1 MKDAATCPSA
11 HLDAAYVLGALSAE
25 ERLEFE
31 RHLPGCRACSQAV
44 QQLAGLPGLLAQ
56 VSPDVL
62 ESEQLD
68 PPLPDTLL
76 PALVQEVRRTRRRRL
91 WTVGLAAAAAVVVAV
106 GIGTVALVSSDDD
119 GGSTAAPPPASTS
132 LAPAQEMEQLDQT
145 SVWGTISL
153 TSVGW
158 GTRLDLECSY
168 EAPTGGYQDDD
179 GPPVYVL
186 VVHTREGGVEQVAS
200 WKGLPGEPVH
210 VTGATALTTDEIA
223 TVEVRTADGRPVLEI
238 TS

>member
-1 MKDAATCPSA
+1 MNDTSTCPHA

-31 RHLPGCRACSQAV
+31 RHLPGCSVCSRSV

-62 ESEQLD
+62 ESERVD
-68 PPLPDTLL
+68 PPVPDTLL
-76 PALVQEVRRTRRRRL
+76 PALVHEVRRTRQRRR
-91 WTVGLAAAAAVVVAV
+91 WTVGLAAAAAVLVVVGVGTVAVVAV
-106 GIGTVALVSSDDD
+106 TDD
-119 GGSTAAPPPASTS
+119 GPPPTAVPT
-132 LAPAQEMEQLDQT
+132 LAPSQVMGQVDQT
-145 SVWGTISL
+145 SVWGELAL

-158 GTRLDLECSY
+158 GTRLDLTCSY
-168 EAPTGGYQDDD
+168 EAPAGGYQHDE
-179 GPPVYVL
+179 GPPVYAL
-186 VVHTREGGVEQVAS
+186 VVHTRDGRTEQVAS
-200 WKGLPGEPVH
+200 WQGLPGKPVH

-223 TVEVRTADGRPVLEI
+223 YVEVLTADGQPVLEL